1 MPTPDAAPRG
11 APTQPPV
18 SRRGVLLFSF
28 AAFLLIGALQA
39 LYGPSFPLLRE
50 RFGIGPEWVSMA
62 VSAQFLGSFVGIVF
76 SSQLLRA
83 AGYRGV
89 LAGAAA
95 ALALGGVVVAAA
107 PTWAFVLAGAF
118 LAGAGAG
125 LLNVAC
131 NLLVAVT
138 FRPRAAPALNLI
150 NALFGV
156 GAVVGP
162 LLVTATEPRF
172 ALPFLVVAV
181 AAALLLPWVARLG
194 VPAVAGLGADAAPV
208 AWGSLAGFVL
218 LYVFYVSVEV
228 GVTSWQTEF
237 LTPHFGASA
246 AAFTSLYWAAI
257 TVGRFAAAPISA
269 RLPSQRMVL
278 YAAAATLVFM
288 VASHRVPSAPIAFAL
303 VGLSL
308 APIFPTA
315 LAWLTEVFP
324 QRADQVTPVVV
335 AAANFGPAIS
345 APLIG
350 LFVRAEGP
358 QVVPTVLSGL
368 ALLLLLIVTW
378 LARRTRGR
386 A

>member
-1 MPTPDAAPRG
+1 MPTPATAASPSS
-11 APTQPPV
+11 A
-18 SRRGVLLFSF
+18 SRRGALLFSF
-28 AAFLLIGALQA
+28 AAFLLIGGIQA
-39 LYGPSFPLLRE
+39 LYGPSFPLLRA
-50 RFGIGPEWVSMA
+50 RFGIGPEAVSLA
-62 VSAQFLGSFVGIVF
+62 VSAQFLGAFVGIVF
-76 SSQLLRA
+76 ASQLLRSV
-83 AGYRGV
+83 GYRRV
-89 LAGAAA
+89 LFAAA
-95 ALALGGVVVAAA
+95 TALALGAAAVAAA
-107 PTWAFVLAGAF
+107 PTWALVLLGAF

-125 LLNVAC
+125 LLNVSC
-131 NLLVAVT
+131 NLLVAMT

-156 GAVVGP
+156 GAVIGP
-162 LLVTATEPRF
+162 LLVTASEPRF
-172 ALPFLVVAV
+172 ALPFLVVA
-181 AAALLLPWVARLG
+181 AGAGLLLPWVTRLS
-194 VPAVAGLGADAAPV
+194 VPAVTPLGPDATPV
-208 AWGSLAGFVL
+208 AWASLAGFVL

-237 LTPHFGASA
+237 LAPHFGAAA

-257 TVGRFAAAPISA
+257 TVGRFLAAPVSA
-269 RLPSQRMVL
+269 RLRSHQMVL
-278 YAAAATLVFM
+278 YSAAATLVFM
-288 VASHRVPSAPIAFAL
+288 LAAHRVPSAPLAFAL

-335 AAANFGPAIS
+335 AAANFGPALS

-350 LFVRAEGP
+350 VVVRAEGP

-368 ALLLLLIVTW
+368 ALLLLVTVTW
-378 LARRTRGR
+378 LWRRTRGR